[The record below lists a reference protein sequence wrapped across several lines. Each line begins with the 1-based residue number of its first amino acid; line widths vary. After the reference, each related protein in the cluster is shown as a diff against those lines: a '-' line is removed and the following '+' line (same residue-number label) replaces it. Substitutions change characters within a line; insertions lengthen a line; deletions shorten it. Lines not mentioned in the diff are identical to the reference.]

1 MWAKKQILAIF
12 FELILISSSLE
23 NTLIQ
28 AFKFKITTD
37 RQIVGRHSLNG
48 DPLNDL
54 VDSGDTDAAVSDFDA
69 NEAVLTPFAAP
80 RVLDGPV
87 SWSAWCKGAINDY
100 CFADIGWHMA
110 ISV

>member
-1 MWAKKQILAIF
+1 LAIF

-48 DPLNDL
+48 DPLNIR
-54 VDSGDTDAAVSDFDA
+54 VDSGDTEAAVSDFDA
-69 NEAVLTPFAAP
+69 NEAVLTPASAP

-87 SWSAWCKGAINDY
+87 GWSAWCRGANDF
-100 CFADIGWHMA
+100 CRFARLVIGWLIA
-110 ISV
+110 RNV